1 MVTLSPFLS
10 GRKQRATTKKKG
22 KKKKRRTLVTDNG
35 REEAVII
42 DLYPAVPLRVDAEVP
57 CLVFNQMS
65 RGRADRVTNIMQ

>member
-10 GRKQRATTKKKG
+10 GRKQRAKQKKRN
-22 KKKKRRTLVTDNG
+22 KKRRTLVTDNG

>member
-10 GRKQRATTKKKG
+10 GRKQRATTKKG

-42 DLYPAVPLRVDAEVP
+42 DLYPAVPLCVDAEVP